1 MALMLKEAEFVK
13 ILQVGKIGLASLAAI
28 VLTTME
34 LWIQVSQV
42 FVANE
47 MMGKVKL
54 ENVDFAVLV
63 VASFQTMVDPY
74 K

>member
-1 MALMLKEAEFVK
+1 MLKEAEFVK